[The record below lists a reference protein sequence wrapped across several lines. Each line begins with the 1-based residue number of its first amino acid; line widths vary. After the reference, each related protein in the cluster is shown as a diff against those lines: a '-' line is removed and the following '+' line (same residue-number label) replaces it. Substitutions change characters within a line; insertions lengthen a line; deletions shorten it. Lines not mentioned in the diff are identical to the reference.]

1 MQPSTYRIWKVLYQN
16 NQLLTKIHVELEDN
30 SIGNDK
36 TPFSCQKDLAKGQRK
51 TRDPLDKN
59 KVPIPFVIWLKCKG
73 EGYPLEHG

>member
-1 MQPSTYRIWKVLYQN
+1 MLYQN

-59 KVPIPFVIWLKCKG
+59 KVPIPLSYGSSAKEKG
-73 EGYPLEHG
+73 ILSNMVDALL